1 MDSRVAGQ
9 LEMRF
14 AQAHEVLGR
23 RWHRRVELLGR
34 AHGPVADDRQSAH
47 DGVPDTGLVE
57 VAQGGANSFI
67 AVARGRSRPGSSRR
81 LRRAG
86 PADRA
91 ARPQST
97 HSPRRRRSPPSA
109 LRVPARRGL
118 PLRPAQASLLIDR
131 RAAMADAV
139 PYPPAAADRP
149 GGPAPCGGVRGG
161 RGQPDCRPIL
171 IVATSPTTGWSS
183 VMWLLGSLSSPMVG
197 TCGKSAA
204 PACRCSMWRSASSS
218 RVATCGGSFL
228 RKSQLSRRPPAPSAP
243 PRWPGPRGW
252 CARPAAGSHPGGRR

>member
-1 MDSRVAGQ
+1 MDSHVAGQ
-9 LEMRF
+9 LTVRF

-91 ARPQST
+91 ARPRST
-97 HSPRRRRSPPSA
+97 RSAARRRSPPSG

-118 PLRPAQASLLIDR
+118 PLRPAAG
-131 RAAMADAV
+131 V
-139 PYPPAAADRP
+139 AADRP
-149 GGPAPCGGVRGG
+149 ARRDGRRRPLPAGGSRQARRTRTLRRGARWPWATRLQTYPDRRHLADGGLLE
-161 RGQPDCRPIL
+161 DRPI
-171 IVATSPTTGWSS
+171 
-183 VMWLLGSLSSPMVG
+183 
-197 TCGKSAA
+197 
-204 PACRCSMWRSASSS
+204 
-218 RVATCGGSFL
+218 
-228 RKSQLSRRPPAPSAP
+228 QRR
-243 PRWPGPRGW
+243 
-252 CARPAAGSHPGGRR
+252 